1 MADSTGNIVSKN
13 YYEKVPQAHKTFYVK
28 GADDYDYGM
37 KRRLSRIF
45 QPDGRTVMLAF
56 DHGYI
61 LGSTHGLERLDI
73 AIPPLM
79 PHVDCLMGTRGAFR
93 AALPAGCDKA
103 IALRASAGSS
113 VSRDDM
119 SIEYRGVSME
129 DAVRLDASCV
139 AVQSF
144 IGTENEAMTI
154 RNINETV
161 DEGYRYG
168 MPVLGVVAVGKQMER
183 TSKFF
188 FLATRMLAEFGCQ
201 MVKSYYCEDF
211 EKVTAACPVPLV
223 MAGGKKLPEDEA
235 LEMVYRAI
243 SEGAAGV
250 DMGRNVF
257 QAANPVAMVQ
267 AVNGVVHG
275 GLNGKQA
282 FELYQDLVK

>member
-1 MADSTGNIVSKN
+1 MADSKGNIASKN
-13 YYEKVPQAHKTFYVK
+13 YYEEVPQAHKTFYVK

-45 QPDGRTVMLAF
+45 QEDGRTVMLAF

-73 AIPPLM
+73 SIPPLI

-93 AALPAGCDKA
+93 ATLPAGCDKA

-113 VSRDDM
+113 VARDDM
-119 SIEYRGVSME
+119 SVEYRGVSME
-129 DAVRLDASCV
+129 DAIRLDASCV

-144 IGTENEAMTI
+144 IGSENEAMTI

-188 FLATRMLAEFGCQ
+188 LLATRMLAEFGCQ
-201 MVKSYYCEDF
+201 IVKSYYCDDF

-235 LEMVYRAI
+235 LEMVYRAMD
-243 SEGAAGV
+243 EGAAGV

-257 QAANPVAMVQ
+257 QAGNPLAMVQ
-267 AVNGVVHG
+267 AVKGVVHG
-275 GLNGKQA
+275 GLNARQA
-282 FELYQDLVK
+282 FELYQDLSK